1 MTIRLKSSKIVYEG
15 WLTLHVASL
24 ATDGGPEFRREIED
38 HGRAVAVLPY
48 DPDRRVAL
56 LVELPRAPVLFVG
69 EHDLFLEAPAGLL
82 DEGEHPE
89 AGARREAEE
98 ETGVSLTELDFVGST
113 WSMPGIST
121 ERMELFLA
129 PYTATDRTGPGGGL
143 AEEHEN
149 ITVREVPLAE
159 LAAKADA
166 NALPDLKTFA
176 LLQSLRLRRPELF
189 V

>member
-1 MTIRLKSSKIVYEG
+1 M
-15 WLTLHVASL
+15 
-24 ATDGGPEFRREIED
+24 
-38 HGRAVAVLPY
+38 
-48 DPDRRVAL
+48 
-56 LVELPRAPVLFVG
+56 
-69 EHDLFLEAPAGLL
+69 
-82 DEGEHPE
+82 
-89 AGARREAEE
+89 
-98 ETGVSLTELDFVGST
+98 GST

-129 PYTATDRTGPGGGL
+129 PYTAADRTGPGGGL

-149 ITVREVPLAE
+149 ITVREVALAE

-166 NALPDLKTFA
+166 NALPDLKTCA